1 MCNFLS
7 NFSASAGPII
17 CSYTPN
23 IANKTVAAKEMIF
36 TISRIVLIKA
46 VILTPFD
53 YEMLMKDIQA
63 EQEALEQKLSAL
75 QTRISEQH
83 NTEISVEQ
91 FRETVG
97 ECLNVTELTPF
108 VLNKLISKIEI
119 GCLEMTD
126 GEKQQVVSV
135 ERKFV

>member
-46 VILTPFD
+46 VILNHTPFD
-53 YEMLMKDIQA
+53 
-63 EQEALEQKLSAL
+63 
-75 QTRISEQH
+75 
-83 NTEISVEQ
+83 
-91 FRETVG
+91 
-97 ECLNVTELTPF
+97 
-108 VLNKLISKIEI
+108 
-119 GCLEMTD
+119 
-126 GEKQQVVSV
+126 
-135 ERKFV
+135 